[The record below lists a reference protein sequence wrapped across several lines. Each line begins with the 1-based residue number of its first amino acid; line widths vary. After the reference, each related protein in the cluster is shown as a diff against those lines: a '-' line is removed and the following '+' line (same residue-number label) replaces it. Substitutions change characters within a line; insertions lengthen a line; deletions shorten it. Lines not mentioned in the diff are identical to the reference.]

1 MLITHEIPLFLLP
14 EGWFLHV
21 LLLHYCFSLLFTF
34 SIVFTVEHNPMLGS
48 HTGGLVGS
56 LQPAAH
62 DQLLTA
68 IIIVKKVFKVSFCLF
83 YC

>member
-1 MLITHEIPLFLLP
+1 MFCCCAI
-14 EGWFLHV
+14 V
-21 LLLHYCFSLLFTF
+21 CSLLLTF

-56 LQPAAH
+56 LQPAAY
-62 DQLLTA
+62 DQLLAA
-68 IIIVKKVFKVSFCLF
+68 INIVKIVFKVSFCLF